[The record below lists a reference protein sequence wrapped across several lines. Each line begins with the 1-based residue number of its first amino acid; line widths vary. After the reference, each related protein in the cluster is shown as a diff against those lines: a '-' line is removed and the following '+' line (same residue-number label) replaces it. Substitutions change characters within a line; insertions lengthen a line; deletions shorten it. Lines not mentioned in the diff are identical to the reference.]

1 MKRNQIIAICLLG
14 VLILWSFGGNLLK
27 SCKSTDSSKTEISET
42 VDAPAMQNAPV
53 FSADSAYNYISK
65 QVSFGPRVPGTSQHK
80 ACGEWLESELKK
92 YGATVYI
99 QNFVGLAYDGVKRN
113 SKNIIGSL
121 NPNAKTRILLA
132 AHWDTRPIADKDD
145 NDKSKPILGAI
156 DGGSGVAVAL
166 ELARHIKANPL
177 KNDIGVDIIFFD
189 NEDNGTPDN
198 VTPSIETKSEIGF
211 WCLGSQYWASNKHIP
226 NYSAYYGILLD
237 MVGGKNTFFQKE
249 GLSMQMASS
258 VVENVWSTAA
268 KLGYSKYFKNEN
280 SNGSVTDDHV
290 PVNLVA
296 KIPMIDIISAD
307 GAGGFGTF
315 HHTHDDNLG
324 NVSKEHLKAVGQTV
338 LQVIYNEQ

>member
-1 MKRNQIIAICLLG
+1 MKRNQIIAIGLLV
-14 VLILWSFGGNLLK
+14 VLILWSFGGTILK
-27 SCKSTDSSKTEISET
+27 SCKGTDTSKTEESENT
-42 VDAPAMQNAPV
+42 VTAPMQKAPD
-53 FSADSAYNYISK
+53 FSSDSAYKFIEK
-65 QVSFGPRVPGTSQHK
+65 QVSFGPRVPGTKQHI
-80 ACGEWLESELKK
+80 ACGEWIQNELKK
-92 YGATVYI
+92 YGATVYT
-99 QNFVGLAYDGVKRN
+99 QDFVGTAYDGVKRN

-121 NPNAKTRILLA
+121 NPTAKTRILLA
-132 AHWDTRPIADKDD
+132 AHWDTRPIADQDD
-145 NDKSKPILGAI
+145 ADKNKPILGAI

-166 ELARHIKANPL
+166 EIARQLNANPL

-198 VTPSIETKSEIGF
+198 VTPTIETKSSTGF
-211 WCLGSQYWASNKHIP
+211 WCLGSEYWAANKHIP

-280 SNGSVTDDHV
+280 GGSITDDHV
-290 PVNLVA
+290 AVNMVA
-296 KIPMIDIISAD
+296 KIPMIDIISTD
-307 GAGGFGTF
+307 GQNFGSF
-315 HHTHDDNLG
+315 WHTHDDKLE